1 MSRHERLSRIFLPAL
16 TMTVSMAVSSQA
28 LAQARVVDAA
38 SDRGQAISAQAAPA
52 AGAGN
57 QNDIMVEMYLRLE
70 SLQTEIQNLR
80 GLVEEQSYQIR
91 RLQTESRDRYLDTD
105 SRLTELF
112 SFHNGQ
118 QPPSNAATPSV
129 LNNNGQSPVA
139 AGNAAATA
147 VPQPMTA
154 GAGIVSTN
162 LSAVSTPRSE
172 QELYRFAL
180 NQLLEEENFQESV
193 KLFQQYI
200 DVYPQGRYLT
210 NSLYWQGAALHLLEN
225 YTQSISVLQ
234 RLLDE
239 YPQDPKAATAMLR
252 LGTVYNEMG
261 NTQRAVDLW
270 RRISQVYPNSTSE
283 IELATEYLNDAG
295 L

>member
-28 LAQARVVDAA
+28 LAQARVVDAS
-38 SDRGQAISAQAAPA
+38 SDRGQAISTQAAPA

-193 KLFQQYI
+193 NLFQQYI